1 MDLEKNLN
9 DLIKKTNGILK
20 YSDFVQLGYNQRQI
34 RNLEQNKIIER
45 VGKGIYAHKDYFPDM
60 LKVYQ
65 MGNSRLI
72 YSHET
77 AAYLHDLTNRFPRF
91 FSVTTES
98 GYHLRKKD
106 RLNVHYIKKDLF
118 QLGIEDIKDVSGNI
132 IKVYDKERT
141 VCDIIRNKDKI
152 ELQVYAEVIQNYFDG
167 KVKLN
172 KLSRYAK
179 DLGISN
185 KVAEVVTLMMT
196 P

>member
-1 MDLEKNLN
+1 MCLEQKLN
-9 DLIKKTNGILK
+9 DLIKKTNGVLK
-20 YSDFVQLGYNQRQI
+20 YSDLVQLGYNQRQI
-34 RNLEQNKIIER
+34 RNLEKNKIIER

-60 LKVYQ
+60 LRVYQ
-65 MGNSRLI
+65 MDNSKLI

-77 AAYLHDLTNRFPRF
+77 AAYLHDLTDRFPRI

-106 RLNVHYIKKDLF
+106 KLKVHYIKKDLF
-118 QLGIEDIKDVSGNI
+118 KLGIEEIKNASGNI
-132 IKVYDKERT
+132 IKSYDKERT

-152 ELQVYAEVIQNYFDG
+152 ELQVYAEIIQNYFNG

-179 DLGISN
+179 KLGISN
-185 KVAEVVTLMMT
+185 KVAEVVTLMMK